1 MGGFRRVTPGCD
13 ALSWMRLVG
22 ARQHTSPRVVMIL
35 VVFPTSSKLDRH
47 ISAALKPLG
56 TIVLVWGRMD

>member
-1 MGGFRRVTPGCD
+1 
-13 ALSWMRLVG
+13 MRLVG

-35 VVFPTSSKLDRH
+35 VVFPASSKLDRY

-56 TIVLVWGRMD
+56 IIVLVWGRMD